1 MALTDFKTYF
11 SDTYQEI
18 LQKTLVGKKIA
29 NTRFQSN
36 LRSGDTVARFTLD
49 LSAVQVR
56 DIAALTDRTI
66 DPITDTEDTL
76 TINFKKGTTFPLYN
90 LEKIQAGP
98 LNP

>member
-11 SDTYQEI
+11 SDTYEEI

-36 LRSGDTVARFTLD
+36 LRHGDTVARFALD

-56 DIAALTDRTI
+56 DIVALTDRTI
-66 DPITDTEDTL
+66 DPITDSEDTL
-76 TINFKKGTTFPLYN
+76 TINFKKGVSFPLFN
-90 LEKIQAGP
+90 LEKIQA
-98 LNP
+98 